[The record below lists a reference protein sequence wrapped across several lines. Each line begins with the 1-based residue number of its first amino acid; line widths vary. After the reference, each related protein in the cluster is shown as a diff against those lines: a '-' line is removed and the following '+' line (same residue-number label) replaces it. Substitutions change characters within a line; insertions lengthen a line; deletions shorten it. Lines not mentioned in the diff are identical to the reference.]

1 MKKRNVVLSVL
12 IVLVLIASASAL
24 LHPLPSNVT
33 AQTGTATA
41 TPTASVTQTA
51 SGSLLTDG
59 SVIEQVQSIYRGI
72 YDTVNPS
79 VVNIQVLGT
88 YNYGFYVGA
97 VSSQG
102 SGFVWDTQGHIVTNN
117 HVVENAYN
125 ITVTFSDGTTTTAE
139 VVGTDVQSDLAVIKV
154 DPTGLTLHPVSLG
167 NSQTVKVGD
176 LVIAIGNPY
185 GLAGS
190 MTQGI
195 VSALSRSLTVDS
207 SNPFSSSTY
216 TIPDIIQTDA
226 AVNPGNSGGALVNAK
241 GELVGINTA
250 IATRTG
256 SYSGYSFAV
265 PSSITKKVVDDL
277 RKYGIVQ
284 RALLGITMQDI
295 TGDLAAEKNIKD
307 IRGVFIH
314 ELVTDGAAEKAGVKP
329 GDILLQVEGVPVNSG
344 TAVQEQINR
353 FSPGDKIDLLLLR
366 GNKEVKVTAT
376 LQNQS
381 GDTELIKE
389 GTGDLT
395 FFLGAQ
401 LRPATKEIRDQLKIR
416 AGIEVVSIEEG
427 KLRDAGIRKGFVIT
441 HINQKQVGTVQQLA
455 LAIQTAQRG
464 VLIEGRYPDGSVYYY
479 ALSN

>member
-1 MKKRNVVLSVL
+1 MKKRSVFLSVPV
-12 IVLVLIASASAL
+12 VLVLIASASAL
-24 LHPLPSNVT
+24 LHISSSNVA

-59 SVIEQVQSIYRGI
+59 TVIEQVQSIYRSI

-154 DPTGLTLHPVSLG
+154 DPSGLTLHPVSLG
-167 NSQTVKVGD
+167 DSQAVKVGD

-226 AVNPGNSGGALVNAK
+226 AVNPGNSGGVLVNTS
-241 GELVGINTA
+241 GEVIGVTSAIQSTTNANAGIAFAIPSHIVERIVPVLIKDGRYKHPSLGLSGITLTANYATEMGLDASTHGVLITEITPGGAADLAGLRETTQQYTRYNRGVIIFGDIITA
-250 IATRTG
+250 IDGNPVRTYEDLI
-256 SYSGYSFAV
+256 SYIFNKTEVGHRV
-265 PSSITKKVVDDL
+265 ELTIL
-277 RKYGIVQ
+277 R
-284 RALLGITMQDI
+284 
-295 TGDLAAEKNIKD
+295 
-307 IRGVFIH
+307 
-314 ELVTDGAAEKAGVKP
+314 DG
-329 GDILLQVEGVPVNSG
+329 
-344 TAVQEQINR
+344 
-353 FSPGDKIDLLLLR
+353 
-366 GNKEVKVTAT
+366 KEMTVTAT
-376 LQNQS
+376 LQA
-381 GDTELIKE
+381 E
-389 GTGDLT
+389 
-395 FFLGAQ
+395 
-401 LRPATKEIRDQLKIR
+401 
-416 AGIEVVSIEEG
+416 
-427 KLRDAGIRKGFVIT
+427 
-441 HINQKQVGTVQQLA
+441 
-455 LAIQTAQRG
+455 
-464 VLIEGRYPDGSVYYY
+464 
-479 ALSN
+479 

>member
-1 MKKRNVVLSVL
+1 MKKRYVVLSVL
-12 IVLVLIASASAL
+12 IVLVLIVGAVAL
-24 LHPLPSNVT
+24 PRTSPVSVA

-41 TPTASVTQTA
+41 TPTAS
-51 SGSLLTDG
+51 GGLLTDG
-59 SVIEQVQSIYRGI
+59 TVIEQVQSIYRGI

-167 NSQTVKVGD
+167 DSQIVKVGD

-226 AVNPGNSGGALVNAK
+226 AVNPGNSGGVLVNTS
-241 GELVGINTA
+241 GEVIGVTSAIQSTTNANAGIAFAIPSHIVERIVPVLIKDGRYQHPSLGLSGITLTANYATEMGLDANTHGVLITSITPGGAADLAGLKETTQQYTRYNRGVIIFGDVITA
-250 IATRTG
+250 IDGKPVRTYEDLV
-256 SYSGYSFAV
+256 SYIFNKTEV
-265 PSSITKKVVDDL
+265 DQKVKLTIL
-277 RKYGIVQ
+277 R
-284 RALLGITMQDI
+284 
-295 TGDLAAEKNIKD
+295 
-307 IRGVFIH
+307 
-314 ELVTDGAAEKAGVKP
+314 DG
-329 GDILLQVEGVPVNSG
+329 
-344 TAVQEQINR
+344 
-353 FSPGDKIDLLLLR
+353 
-366 GNKEVKVTAT
+366 KEMSVTAT
-376 LQNQS
+376 LQS
-381 GDTELIKE
+381 E
-389 GTGDLT
+389 
-395 FFLGAQ
+395 
-401 LRPATKEIRDQLKIR
+401 
-416 AGIEVVSIEEG
+416 
-427 KLRDAGIRKGFVIT
+427 
-441 HINQKQVGTVQQLA
+441 
-455 LAIQTAQRG
+455 
-464 VLIEGRYPDGSVYYY
+464 
-479 ALSN
+479 

>member
-12 IVLVLIASASAL
+12 IVLVLIVSASAS
-24 LHPLPSNVT
+24 LHTSPSNVA
-33 AQTGTATA
+33 AQTGKATA
-41 TPTASVTQTA
+41 TPTSSVTQTA

-59 SVIEQVQSIYRGI
+59 TVIEQVQSIYRGI

-102 SGFVWDTQGHIVTNN
+102 SGFVWDPQGHIVTNN

-216 TIPDIIQTDA
+216 TNPDIIQTDA
-226 AVNPGNSGGALVNAK
+226 AVNPGNSGGVLVNTS
-241 GELVGINTA
+241 GEVIGVTSAIQSTTNANAGIAFAIPSHIVERIVPVLIKDGRYQHPSLGLTGITLTANYATEMGLDANTHGVLITRITPGGAADLAGLRETTQQYTRYNRGVIIFGDVITA
-250 IATRTG
+250 IDGNPVRTYEDLV
-256 SYSGYSFAV
+256 SYIFNKTEVGQ
-265 PSSITKKVVDDL
+265 KVKLTIL
-277 RKYGIVQ
+277 R
-284 RALLGITMQDI
+284 
-295 TGDLAAEKNIKD
+295 
-307 IRGVFIH
+307 
-314 ELVTDGAAEKAGVKP
+314 DG
-329 GDILLQVEGVPVNSG
+329 
-344 TAVQEQINR
+344 
-353 FSPGDKIDLLLLR
+353 
-366 GNKEVKVTAT
+366 KEMSVTAT
-376 LQNQS
+376 LQS
-381 GDTELIKE
+381 E
-389 GTGDLT
+389 
-395 FFLGAQ
+395 
-401 LRPATKEIRDQLKIR
+401 
-416 AGIEVVSIEEG
+416 
-427 KLRDAGIRKGFVIT
+427 
-441 HINQKQVGTVQQLA
+441 
-455 LAIQTAQRG
+455 
-464 VLIEGRYPDGSVYYY
+464 
-479 ALSN
+479 

>member
-1 MKKRNVVLSVL
+1 MKKRYVVFSVL
-12 IVLVLIASASAL
+12 IVLVLIVGAVAL
-24 LHPLPSNVT
+24 LRTSPVSVS

-41 TPTASVTQTA
+41 TPTAS
-51 SGSLLTDG
+51 GSLLTDG
-59 SVIEQVQSIYRGI
+59 TVIEQVQSIYRSI

-102 SGFVWDTQGHIVTNN
+102 SGFVWDPQGHIVTNN

-167 NSQTVKVGD
+167 DSQAVKVGD

-226 AVNPGNSGGALVNAK
+226 AVNPGNSGGVLVNTS
-241 GELVGINTA
+241 GEVIGVTSAIQSTTNANAGIAFA
-250 IATRTG
+250 IPSHIVERI
-256 SYSGYSFAV
+256 V
-265 PSSITKKVVDDL
+265 PVLIKDGRYKHPSLGLS
-277 RKYGIVQ
+277 
-284 RALLGITMQDI
+284 GITLTANYATEMGLDANTHGVLI
-295 TGDLAAEKNIKD
+295 TEITPGGAADLAGLKETTQQYTRYN
-307 IRGVFIH
+307 RGVIIFGDVITEIDGNPVRTYEDLISYIFNKTEVSQRV
-314 ELVTDGAAEKAGVKP
+314 ELTILRDG
-329 GDILLQVEGVPVNSG
+329 
-344 TAVQEQINR
+344 
-353 FSPGDKIDLLLLR
+353 
-366 GNKEVKVTAT
+366 KEMTVTAT
-376 LQNQS
+376 LQA
-381 GDTELIKE
+381 E
-389 GTGDLT
+389 
-395 FFLGAQ
+395 
-401 LRPATKEIRDQLKIR
+401 
-416 AGIEVVSIEEG
+416 
-427 KLRDAGIRKGFVIT
+427 
-441 HINQKQVGTVQQLA
+441 
-455 LAIQTAQRG
+455 
-464 VLIEGRYPDGSVYYY
+464 
-479 ALSN
+479 

>member
-1 MKKRNVVLSVL
+1 MKKRSVFLSVPV
-12 IVLVLIASASAL
+12 VLVLIASASAL
-24 LHPLPSNVT
+24 LHPLPSNVA
-33 AQTGTATA
+33 AQTGTGTATA

-59 SVIEQVQSIYRGI
+59 TVIEQVQSIYRGI

-195 VSALSRSLTVDS
+195 V
-207 SNPFSSSTY
+207 
-216 TIPDIIQTDA
+216 DA
-226 AVNPGNSGGALVNAK
+226 AVNPGNSGGVLVNTS
-241 GELVGINTA
+241 GEVIGVTSAIQSTTNANAGIAFAIPSHIVERIVPVLIKDGRYQHPSLGLSGITLTANYATEMGLDANTHGVLITDITPGGAADLAGLKETTQQYTRYNRGVIIFGDVITA
-250 IATRTG
+250 IDGNPVRTYEDLI
-256 SYSGYSFAV
+256 SYIFNKTEVGQRV
-265 PSSITKKVVDDL
+265 ELTIL
-277 RKYGIVQ
+277 R
-284 RALLGITMQDI
+284 
-295 TGDLAAEKNIKD
+295 
-307 IRGVFIH
+307 
-314 ELVTDGAAEKAGVKP
+314 DG
-329 GDILLQVEGVPVNSG
+329 
-344 TAVQEQINR
+344 
-353 FSPGDKIDLLLLR
+353 
-366 GNKEVKVTAT
+366 KEMSVTAT
-376 LQNQS
+376 LQ
-381 GDTELIKE
+381 TE
-389 GTGDLT
+389 
-395 FFLGAQ
+395 
-401 LRPATKEIRDQLKIR
+401 
-416 AGIEVVSIEEG
+416 
-427 KLRDAGIRKGFVIT
+427 
-441 HINQKQVGTVQQLA
+441 
-455 LAIQTAQRG
+455 
-464 VLIEGRYPDGSVYYY
+464 
-479 ALSN
+479 

>member
-1 MKKRNVVLSVL
+1 MKKRYVVLSFL
-12 IVLVLIASASAL
+12 IVLVLIVGAVAL
-24 LHPLPSNVT
+24 LRTSPVSVA

-41 TPTASVTQTA
+41 TPTV

-59 SVIEQVQSIYRGI
+59 TVIEQVQSIYRGI

-102 SGFVWDTQGHIVTNN
+102 SGFVWDPQGHIVTNN

-154 DPTGLTLHPVSLG
+154 DPSGLTLHPVSLG
-167 NSQTVKVGD
+167 DSQAVKVGD

-226 AVNPGNSGGALVNAK
+226 AVNPGNSGGVLVNTS
-241 GELVGINTA
+241 GEVIGVTSAIQSTTNANAGIAFAIPSHIVERIVPVLIKDGRYKHPSLGLSGITLTANYATEMGLDANTHGVLITDITPGGAADLAGLRETTQQYTRYNRGVIIFGDVITA
-250 IATRTG
+250 IDGNPVRTYEDLI
-256 SYSGYSFAV
+256 SYIFNKTEVGQRV
-265 PSSITKKVVDDL
+265 ELTIL
-277 RKYGIVQ
+277 R
-284 RALLGITMQDI
+284 
-295 TGDLAAEKNIKD
+295 
-307 IRGVFIH
+307 
-314 ELVTDGAAEKAGVKP
+314 DG
-329 GDILLQVEGVPVNSG
+329 
-344 TAVQEQINR
+344 
-353 FSPGDKIDLLLLR
+353 
-366 GNKEVKVTAT
+366 KEMTVTAT
-376 LQNQS
+376 LQA
-381 GDTELIKE
+381 E
-389 GTGDLT
+389 
-395 FFLGAQ
+395 
-401 LRPATKEIRDQLKIR
+401 
-416 AGIEVVSIEEG
+416 
-427 KLRDAGIRKGFVIT
+427 
-441 HINQKQVGTVQQLA
+441 
-455 LAIQTAQRG
+455 
-464 VLIEGRYPDGSVYYY
+464 
-479 ALSN
+479 

>member
-12 IVLVLIASASAL
+12 IVLVLIVSASAS
-24 LHPLPSNVT
+24 LHTSPSNVA
-33 AQTGTATA
+33 AQTGKATA
-41 TPTASVTQTA
+41 TPTSSVTQTA

-59 SVIEQVQSIYRGI
+59 TVIEQVQSIYRDI

-226 AVNPGNSGGALVNAK
+226 AVNPGNSGGVLVNTS
-241 GELVGINTA
+241 GEVIGVTSAIQSTTNANAGIAFA
-250 IATRTG
+250 IPSHIVERI
-256 SYSGYSFAV
+256 V
-265 PSSITKKVVDDL
+265 PVLIKDGRYQHPSLGLS
-277 RKYGIVQ
+277 
-284 RALLGITMQDI
+284 GIT
-295 TGDLAAEKNIKD
+295 L
-307 IRGVFIH
+307 
-314 ELVTDGAAEKAGVKP
+314 
-329 GDILLQVEGVPVNSG
+329 
-344 TAVQEQINR
+344 TANY
-353 FSPGDKIDLLLLR
+353 
-366 GNKEVKVTAT
+366 AT
-376 LQNQS
+376 EMGL
-381 GDTELIKE
+381 
-389 GTGDLT
+389 
-395 FFLGAQ
+395 
-401 LRPATKEIRDQLKIR
+401 
-416 AGIEVVSIEEG
+416 
-427 KLRDAGIRKGFVIT
+427 DANT
-441 HINQKQVGTVQQLA
+441 H
-455 LAIQTAQRG
+455 G
-464 VLIEGRYPDGSVYYY
+464 VLITSITPGGAADLAGLKETTQQYTRYNRGVIIFGDVITAIDGKPVRTYEDLVSYIFNKTEVGQKVKLTILRDGKEMSVTVT
-479 ALSN
+479 LQSE

>member
-1 MKKRNVVLSVL
+1 MKKRYVVLSVL
-12 IVLVLIASASAL
+12 IVLVLIVGAAAL
-24 LHPLPSNVT
+24 LRTSPVSVA
-33 AQTGTATA
+33 AQTGTATS
-41 TPTASVTQTA
+41 TPTA

-59 SVIEQVQSIYRGI
+59 TVIEQVQSIYRSI

-102 SGFVWDTQGHIVTNN
+102 SGFVWDPQGHIVTNN

-167 NSQTVKVGD
+167 DSQAVKVGD

-226 AVNPGNSGGALVNAK
+226 AVNPGNSGGVLVNTS
-241 GELVGINTA
+241 GEVIGVTSAIQSTTNANAGIAFAIPSHIVERIVPVLIKDGRYKHPSLGLSGITLTANYATEMGLDANTHGVLITDITPGGAADLAGLRETTQQYTRYNRGVIIFGDVITA
-250 IATRTG
+250 IDGNPVRTYEDLI
-256 SYSGYSFAV
+256 SYIFNKTEVGQ
-265 PSSITKKVVDDL
+265 KVELTIL
-277 RKYGIVQ
+277 R
-284 RALLGITMQDI
+284 
-295 TGDLAAEKNIKD
+295 
-307 IRGVFIH
+307 
-314 ELVTDGAAEKAGVKP
+314 DG
-329 GDILLQVEGVPVNSG
+329 
-344 TAVQEQINR
+344 
-353 FSPGDKIDLLLLR
+353 
-366 GNKEVKVTAT
+366 KEMTVTAT
-376 LQNQS
+376 LQA
-381 GDTELIKE
+381 E
-389 GTGDLT
+389 
-395 FFLGAQ
+395 
-401 LRPATKEIRDQLKIR
+401 
-416 AGIEVVSIEEG
+416 
-427 KLRDAGIRKGFVIT
+427 
-441 HINQKQVGTVQQLA
+441 
-455 LAIQTAQRG
+455 
-464 VLIEGRYPDGSVYYY
+464 
-479 ALSN
+479 

>member
-1 MKKRNVVLSVL
+1 MKKWNIVLSVL
-12 IVLVLIASASAL
+12 IVLVLIVGAVAL
-24 LHPLPSNVT
+24 LRTSPVSVS

-41 TPTASVTQTA
+41 TPTAS
-51 SGSLLTDG
+51 GSLLTDG
-59 SVIEQVQSIYRGI
+59 TVIEQVQSIYRSI

-102 SGFVWDTQGHIVTNN
+102 SGFVWDPQGHIVTNN

-167 NSQTVKVGD
+167 DSQAVKVGD

-226 AVNPGNSGGALVNAK
+226 AVNPGNSGGVLVNTS
-241 GELVGINTA
+241 GEVIGVTSAIQSTTNANAGIAFAIPSHIVERIVPVLIKDGRYKHPSLGLSGITLTANYATEMGLDANTHGVLITDITPGGAADLAGLRETTQQYTRYNRGVIIFGDVITA
-250 IATRTG
+250 IDGNPVRTYEDLI
-256 SYSGYSFAV
+256 SYIFNKTEVGQ
-265 PSSITKKVVDDL
+265 KVELTIL
-277 RKYGIVQ
+277 R
-284 RALLGITMQDI
+284 
-295 TGDLAAEKNIKD
+295 
-307 IRGVFIH
+307 
-314 ELVTDGAAEKAGVKP
+314 DG
-329 GDILLQVEGVPVNSG
+329 
-344 TAVQEQINR
+344 
-353 FSPGDKIDLLLLR
+353 
-366 GNKEVKVTAT
+366 KEMTVTAT
-376 LQNQS
+376 LQA
-381 GDTELIKE
+381 E
-389 GTGDLT
+389 
-395 FFLGAQ
+395 
-401 LRPATKEIRDQLKIR
+401 
-416 AGIEVVSIEEG
+416 
-427 KLRDAGIRKGFVIT
+427 
-441 HINQKQVGTVQQLA
+441 
-455 LAIQTAQRG
+455 
-464 VLIEGRYPDGSVYYY
+464 
-479 ALSN
+479 

>member
-12 IVLVLIASASAL
+12 IVLVLIVSASAS
-24 LHPLPSNVT
+24 LHTSPSNVA
-33 AQTGTATA
+33 AQTGKATA
-41 TPTASVTQTA
+41 TPTSSVTQTA

-59 SVIEQVQSIYRGI
+59 TVIEQVQSIYRGI

-167 NSQTVKVGD
+167 NSQIVKVGD

-226 AVNPGNSGGALVNAK
+226 AVNPGNSGGVLVNTS
-241 GELVGINTA
+241 GEVIGVTSAIQSTTNANAGIAFAIPSHIVERIVPVLIKDGRYQHPSLGLSGITLTANYATEMGLDANTHGVLITDITPGGAADLAGLRETTQQYTRYNRGVIIFGDVITA
-250 IATRTG
+250 IDGNPVRTYEDLI
-256 SYSGYSFAV
+256 SYIFNKTEVGQ
-265 PSSITKKVVDDL
+265 KVELTIL
-277 RKYGIVQ
+277 R
-284 RALLGITMQDI
+284 
-295 TGDLAAEKNIKD
+295 
-307 IRGVFIH
+307 
-314 ELVTDGAAEKAGVKP
+314 DG
-329 GDILLQVEGVPVNSG
+329 
-344 TAVQEQINR
+344 
-353 FSPGDKIDLLLLR
+353 
-366 GNKEVKVTAT
+366 KEMTVTAT
-376 LQNQS
+376 LQA
-381 GDTELIKE
+381 E
-389 GTGDLT
+389 
-395 FFLGAQ
+395 
-401 LRPATKEIRDQLKIR
+401 
-416 AGIEVVSIEEG
+416 
-427 KLRDAGIRKGFVIT
+427 
-441 HINQKQVGTVQQLA
+441 
-455 LAIQTAQRG
+455 
-464 VLIEGRYPDGSVYYY
+464 
-479 ALSN
+479 

>member
-12 IVLVLIASASAL
+12 IVLVLIVSASAS
-24 LHPLPSNVT
+24 LHTSPSNVA
-33 AQTGTATA
+33 AQTGKATA
-41 TPTASVTQTA
+41 TPTSSVTQTA

-59 SVIEQVQSIYRGI
+59 TVIEQVQSIYRGI

-167 NSQTVKVGD
+167 NSQIVKVGD

-226 AVNPGNSGGALVNAK
+226 AVNPGNSGGVLVNTS
-241 GELVGINTA
+241 GEVIGVTSAIQSTTNANAGIAFAIPSHIVERIVPVLIKDGRYQHPSLGLSGITLTANYATEMGLDANTHGVLITDITPGGAADLAGLKETTQQYTRYNRGVIIFGDVITA
-250 IATRTG
+250 IDGNPVRTYEDLV
-256 SYSGYSFAV
+256 SYIFNKTEVGQ
-265 PSSITKKVVDDL
+265 KVKLTIL
-277 RKYGIVQ
+277 R
-284 RALLGITMQDI
+284 
-295 TGDLAAEKNIKD
+295 
-307 IRGVFIH
+307 
-314 ELVTDGAAEKAGVKP
+314 DG
-329 GDILLQVEGVPVNSG
+329 
-344 TAVQEQINR
+344 
-353 FSPGDKIDLLLLR
+353 
-366 GNKEVKVTAT
+366 KEMSVTAT
-376 LQNQS
+376 LQS
-381 GDTELIKE
+381 E
-389 GTGDLT
+389 
-395 FFLGAQ
+395 
-401 LRPATKEIRDQLKIR
+401 
-416 AGIEVVSIEEG
+416 
-427 KLRDAGIRKGFVIT
+427 
-441 HINQKQVGTVQQLA
+441 
-455 LAIQTAQRG
+455 
-464 VLIEGRYPDGSVYYY
+464 
-479 ALSN
+479 

>member
-12 IVLVLIASASAL
+12 IVLVLIVSASAS
-24 LHPLPSNVT
+24 LHTSPSNVA
-33 AQTGTATA
+33 AQTGKATA
-41 TPTASVTQTA
+41 TPTSSVTQTA

-59 SVIEQVQSIYRGI
+59 TVIEQVQSIYRGI

-226 AVNPGNSGGALVNAK
+226 AVNPGNSGGVLVNTS
-241 GELVGINTA
+241 GEVIGVTSAIQSTTNANAGIAFAIPSHIVERIVPVLIKDGRYKHPSLGLSGITLTANYATEMGLDANTHGVLITEITPGGAADLAGLRETSQQYTRYNRGVIIFGDVITA
-250 IATRTG
+250 IDGNPVRTYEDLI
-256 SYSGYSFAV
+256 SYIFNKTEVGQRV
-265 PSSITKKVVDDL
+265 ELTIL
-277 RKYGIVQ
+277 R
-284 RALLGITMQDI
+284 
-295 TGDLAAEKNIKD
+295 
-307 IRGVFIH
+307 
-314 ELVTDGAAEKAGVKP
+314 DG
-329 GDILLQVEGVPVNSG
+329 
-344 TAVQEQINR
+344 
-353 FSPGDKIDLLLLR
+353 
-366 GNKEVKVTAT
+366 KEMTVTAT
-376 LQNQS
+376 LQA
-381 GDTELIKE
+381 E
-389 GTGDLT
+389 
-395 FFLGAQ
+395 
-401 LRPATKEIRDQLKIR
+401 
-416 AGIEVVSIEEG
+416 
-427 KLRDAGIRKGFVIT
+427 
-441 HINQKQVGTVQQLA
+441 
-455 LAIQTAQRG
+455 
-464 VLIEGRYPDGSVYYY
+464 
-479 ALSN
+479 

>member
-1 MKKRNVVLSVL
+1 MKKRYVVLSFL
-12 IVLVLIASASAL
+12 IVLVLIVGAVAL
-24 LHPLPSNVT
+24 LRTSPVSVA

-41 TPTASVTQTA
+41 TPTV

-59 SVIEQVQSIYRGI
+59 TVIEQVQSIYRGI

-102 SGFVWDTQGHIVTNN
+102 SGFVWDPQGHIVTNN

-154 DPTGLTLHPVSLG
+154 DPSGLTLHPVSLG
-167 NSQTVKVGD
+167 DSQAVKVGD

-226 AVNPGNSGGALVNAK
+226 AVNPGNSGGVLVNTS
-241 GELVGINTA
+241 GEVIGVTSAIQSTTNANAGIAFAIPSHIVERIVPVLIKDGRYKHPSLGLSGITLTANYATEMGLDANTHGVLITDITPGGAADLAGLKETTQQYTRYNRGVIIFGDVITA
-250 IATRTG
+250 IDGNPVRTYEDLI
-256 SYSGYSFAV
+256 SYIFNKTEVGQRV
-265 PSSITKKVVDDL
+265 ELTIL
-277 RKYGIVQ
+277 R
-284 RALLGITMQDI
+284 
-295 TGDLAAEKNIKD
+295 
-307 IRGVFIH
+307 
-314 ELVTDGAAEKAGVKP
+314 DG
-329 GDILLQVEGVPVNSG
+329 
-344 TAVQEQINR
+344 
-353 FSPGDKIDLLLLR
+353 
-366 GNKEVKVTAT
+366 KEMTVTAT
-376 LQNQS
+376 LQA
-381 GDTELIKE
+381 E
-389 GTGDLT
+389 
-395 FFLGAQ
+395 
-401 LRPATKEIRDQLKIR
+401 
-416 AGIEVVSIEEG
+416 
-427 KLRDAGIRKGFVIT
+427 
-441 HINQKQVGTVQQLA
+441 
-455 LAIQTAQRG
+455 
-464 VLIEGRYPDGSVYYY
+464 
-479 ALSN
+479 

>member
-1 MKKRNVVLSVL
+1 MKKRNVLLSVL
-12 IVLVLIASASAL
+12 VVLVLIVGAVAL
-24 LHPLPSNVT
+24 LHISSSNVA
-33 AQTGTATA
+33 AQTGTAIA

-59 SVIEQVQSIYRGI
+59 TVIEQVQSIYRSI
-72 YDTVNPS
+72 YDNVNPS

-154 DPTGLTLHPVSLG
+154 DPTELTLHPVILG

-226 AVNPGNSGGALVNAK
+226 AVNPGNSGGVLVSTSGQVIGVTSAIQSTTNANA
-241 GELVGINTA
+241 GIAFAIPSHIVERIVPVLIKDGRYQHPSLGLSGITLTANYATEMGLDANTHGVLITSITPGGAADLAGLKETTQQYTRYNRGVIIFGDVITA
-250 IATRTG
+250 IDGNPVRTYEDLI
-256 SYSGYSFAV
+256 SYIFNKTEVGQ
-265 PSSITKKVVDDL
+265 KVKLTIL
-277 RKYGIVQ
+277 R
-284 RALLGITMQDI
+284 
-295 TGDLAAEKNIKD
+295 
-307 IRGVFIH
+307 
-314 ELVTDGAAEKAGVKP
+314 DG
-329 GDILLQVEGVPVNSG
+329 
-344 TAVQEQINR
+344 
-353 FSPGDKIDLLLLR
+353 
-366 GNKEVKVTAT
+366 KEMSVTAT
-376 LQNQS
+376 LQS
-381 GDTELIKE
+381 E
-389 GTGDLT
+389 
-395 FFLGAQ
+395 
-401 LRPATKEIRDQLKIR
+401 
-416 AGIEVVSIEEG
+416 
-427 KLRDAGIRKGFVIT
+427 
-441 HINQKQVGTVQQLA
+441 
-455 LAIQTAQRG
+455 
-464 VLIEGRYPDGSVYYY
+464 
-479 ALSN
+479 

>member
-1 MKKRNVVLSVL
+1 MKKRNVLLSVL
-12 IVLVLIASASAL
+12 VVLVLIVGAVAL
-24 LHPLPSNVT
+24 LHISSSNVA

-59 SVIEQVQSIYRGI
+59 TVIEQVQSIYRGI

-154 DPTGLTLHPVSLG
+154 DPTELTLHPVILG

-226 AVNPGNSGGALVNAK
+226 AVNPGNSGGVLVSTSGQVIGVTSAIQSTTNANA
-241 GELVGINTA
+241 GIAFAIPSHIVERIVPVLIKDGRYQHPSLGLSGITLTANYATEMGLDANTHGVLITSITPGGAADLAGLKETTQQYTRYNRGVIIFGDVITA
-250 IATRTG
+250 IDGNPVRTYEELI
-256 SYSGYSFAV
+256 SYIFNKAEVGQ
-265 PSSITKKVVDDL
+265 KVELTIL
-277 RKYGIVQ
+277 R
-284 RALLGITMQDI
+284 
-295 TGDLAAEKNIKD
+295 
-307 IRGVFIH
+307 
-314 ELVTDGAAEKAGVKP
+314 DG
-329 GDILLQVEGVPVNSG
+329 
-344 TAVQEQINR
+344 
-353 FSPGDKIDLLLLR
+353 
-366 GNKEVKVTAT
+366 KEMSVTAT
-376 LQNQS
+376 LQS
-381 GDTELIKE
+381 E
-389 GTGDLT
+389 
-395 FFLGAQ
+395 
-401 LRPATKEIRDQLKIR
+401 
-416 AGIEVVSIEEG
+416 
-427 KLRDAGIRKGFVIT
+427 
-441 HINQKQVGTVQQLA
+441 
-455 LAIQTAQRG
+455 
-464 VLIEGRYPDGSVYYY
+464 
-479 ALSN
+479 

>member
-12 IVLVLIASASAL
+12 IVLVLIVSASAS
-24 LHPLPSNVT
+24 LHTSPSNVA
-33 AQTGTATA
+33 AQTGKATA
-41 TPTASVTQTA
+41 TPTSSVTQTA

-59 SVIEQVQSIYRGI
+59 TVIEQVQSIYRGI

-167 NSQTVKVGD
+167 NSQIVKVGD

-226 AVNPGNSGGALVNAK
+226 AVNPGNSGGVLVNTS
-241 GELVGINTA
+241 GEVIGVTSAIQSTTNANAGIAFAIPSHIVERIVPVLIKDGRYQHPSLGLSGITLTANYATEMGLDANTHGVLITRITPGGAADQAGLKETTQQYTRYNRGVIIFGDVITA
-250 IATRTG
+250 IDGNPVRTYEDLI
-256 SYSGYSFAV
+256 SYIFNKTEVGQRV
-265 PSSITKKVVDDL
+265 ELTIL
-277 RKYGIVQ
+277 R
-284 RALLGITMQDI
+284 
-295 TGDLAAEKNIKD
+295 
-307 IRGVFIH
+307 
-314 ELVTDGAAEKAGVKP
+314 DG
-329 GDILLQVEGVPVNSG
+329 
-344 TAVQEQINR
+344 
-353 FSPGDKIDLLLLR
+353 
-366 GNKEVKVTAT
+366 KEMSVTAT
-376 LQNQS
+376 LQ
-381 GDTELIKE
+381 TE
-389 GTGDLT
+389 
-395 FFLGAQ
+395 
-401 LRPATKEIRDQLKIR
+401 
-416 AGIEVVSIEEG
+416 
-427 KLRDAGIRKGFVIT
+427 
-441 HINQKQVGTVQQLA
+441 
-455 LAIQTAQRG
+455 
-464 VLIEGRYPDGSVYYY
+464 
-479 ALSN
+479 

>member
-12 IVLVLIASASAL
+12 IVLVLIVSASAS
-24 LHPLPSNVT
+24 LHTSPSNVA
-33 AQTGTATA
+33 AQTGKATA
-41 TPTASVTQTA
+41 TPTSSVTQTA

-59 SVIEQVQSIYRGI
+59 TVIEQVQSIYRGI

-226 AVNPGNSGGALVNAK
+226 AVNPGNSGGVLVNTS
-241 GELVGINTA
+241 GEVIGVTSAIQSTTNANAGIAFAIPSHIVERIVPVLIKDGRYQHPSLGLSGITLTANYATEMGLDANTHGVLITSITPGGAADLAGLKETTQQYTRYNRGVIIFGDVITA
-250 IATRTG
+250 IDGNPVRTYEDLV
-256 SYSGYSFAV
+256 SYIFNKTEVGQ
-265 PSSITKKVVDDL
+265 KVKLTIL
-277 RKYGIVQ
+277 R
-284 RALLGITMQDI
+284 
-295 TGDLAAEKNIKD
+295 
-307 IRGVFIH
+307 
-314 ELVTDGAAEKAGVKP
+314 DG
-329 GDILLQVEGVPVNSG
+329 
-344 TAVQEQINR
+344 
-353 FSPGDKIDLLLLR
+353 
-366 GNKEVKVTAT
+366 KEMSVTAT
-376 LQNQS
+376 LQS
-381 GDTELIKE
+381 E
-389 GTGDLT
+389 
-395 FFLGAQ
+395 
-401 LRPATKEIRDQLKIR
+401 
-416 AGIEVVSIEEG
+416 
-427 KLRDAGIRKGFVIT
+427 
-441 HINQKQVGTVQQLA
+441 
-455 LAIQTAQRG
+455 
-464 VLIEGRYPDGSVYYY
+464 
-479 ALSN
+479 

>member
-12 IVLVLIASASAL
+12 IVLALTAGAAAL
-24 LHPLPSNVT
+24 LQSSPVSVA

-59 SVIEQVQSIYRGI
+59 TVIEQVQSIYRSI
-72 YDTVNPS
+72 YDNVNPS

-97 VSSQG
+97 VSAQG

-167 NSQTVKVGD
+167 NSQAVKVGD

-226 AVNPGNSGGALVNAK
+226 AVNPGNSGGVLVNTSGQVIGVTSAIQSTTNANA
-241 GELVGINTA
+241 GIAFAIPSHIVERIVPVLIKDGRYKHPSLGLSGITLTANYATEMGLDANTHGVLITSITPGGAADLAGLKETTQQYTRYNRGVIIFGDVITA
-250 IATRTG
+250 IDGKPVRTYEDLV
-256 SYSGYSFAV
+256 SYIFNKTEVGQRV
-265 PSSITKKVVDDL
+265 ELTIL
-277 RKYGIVQ
+277 R
-284 RALLGITMQDI
+284 
-295 TGDLAAEKNIKD
+295 
-307 IRGVFIH
+307 
-314 ELVTDGAAEKAGVKP
+314 DG
-329 GDILLQVEGVPVNSG
+329 
-344 TAVQEQINR
+344 
-353 FSPGDKIDLLLLR
+353 
-366 GNKEVKVTAT
+366 KEMTVTAT
-376 LQNQS
+376 LQA
-381 GDTELIKE
+381 E
-389 GTGDLT
+389 
-395 FFLGAQ
+395 
-401 LRPATKEIRDQLKIR
+401 
-416 AGIEVVSIEEG
+416 
-427 KLRDAGIRKGFVIT
+427 
-441 HINQKQVGTVQQLA
+441 
-455 LAIQTAQRG
+455 
-464 VLIEGRYPDGSVYYY
+464 
-479 ALSN
+479 

>member
-12 IVLVLIASASAL
+12 IVLVLIVSASAS
-24 LHPLPSNVT
+24 LHTSPSNVA
-33 AQTGTATA
+33 AQTGKATA
-41 TPTASVTQTA
+41 TPTSSVTQTA

-59 SVIEQVQSIYRGI
+59 TVIEQVQSIYRGI

-226 AVNPGNSGGALVNAK
+226 AVNPGNSGGVLVNTS
-241 GELVGINTA
+241 GEVIGVTSAIQSTTNANAGIAFAIPSHIVERIVPVLIKDGRYKHPSLGLSGITLTANYATEMGLDANTHGVLITDITPGGAADLAGLRETTQQYTRYNRGVIIFGDVITA
-250 IATRTG
+250 IDGNPVRTYEDLI
-256 SYSGYSFAV
+256 SYIFNKTEVGQ
-265 PSSITKKVVDDL
+265 KVKLTIL
-277 RKYGIVQ
+277 R
-284 RALLGITMQDI
+284 
-295 TGDLAAEKNIKD
+295 
-307 IRGVFIH
+307 
-314 ELVTDGAAEKAGVKP
+314 DG
-329 GDILLQVEGVPVNSG
+329 
-344 TAVQEQINR
+344 
-353 FSPGDKIDLLLLR
+353 
-366 GNKEVKVTAT
+366 KEMSVTAT
-376 LQNQS
+376 LQS
-381 GDTELIKE
+381 E
-389 GTGDLT
+389 
-395 FFLGAQ
+395 
-401 LRPATKEIRDQLKIR
+401 
-416 AGIEVVSIEEG
+416 
-427 KLRDAGIRKGFVIT
+427 
-441 HINQKQVGTVQQLA
+441 
-455 LAIQTAQRG
+455 
-464 VLIEGRYPDGSVYYY
+464 
-479 ALSN
+479 

>member
-24 LHPLPSNVT
+24 LHTSSSNVA

-59 SVIEQVQSIYRGI
+59 TVIEQVQSIYRGI

-167 NSQTVKVGD
+167 DSQIVKVGD

-226 AVNPGNSGGALVNAK
+226 AVNPGNSGGVLVNTS
-241 GELVGINTA
+241 GEVIGVTSAIQSTTNANAGIAFAIPSHIVERIVPVLIKDGKYQHPSLGLSGITLTANYATEMGLDANTHGVLITDITPGGAADIAGLKETTQQYTRYNRGVIIFGDVITA
-250 IATRTG
+250 IDGNPVRTYEDLV
-256 SYSGYSFAV
+256 SYIFNKTEVGQ
-265 PSSITKKVVDDL
+265 KVELTIL
-277 RKYGIVQ
+277 R
-284 RALLGITMQDI
+284 
-295 TGDLAAEKNIKD
+295 
-307 IRGVFIH
+307 
-314 ELVTDGAAEKAGVKP
+314 DG
-329 GDILLQVEGVPVNSG
+329 
-344 TAVQEQINR
+344 
-353 FSPGDKIDLLLLR
+353 
-366 GNKEVKVTAT
+366 KEMTVTAT
-376 LQNQS
+376 LQS
-381 GDTELIKE
+381 E
-389 GTGDLT
+389 
-395 FFLGAQ
+395 
-401 LRPATKEIRDQLKIR
+401 
-416 AGIEVVSIEEG
+416 
-427 KLRDAGIRKGFVIT
+427 
-441 HINQKQVGTVQQLA
+441 
-455 LAIQTAQRG
+455 
-464 VLIEGRYPDGSVYYY
+464 
-479 ALSN
+479 

>member
-1 MKKRNVVLSVL
+1 MKIRNVILSVL

-24 LHPLPSNVT
+24 LHTSSSNVA

-59 SVIEQVQSIYRGI
+59 TVIEQVQSIYRGI

-167 NSQTVKVGD
+167 NSQIVKVGD

-226 AVNPGNSGGALVNAK
+226 AVNPGNSGGVLVNTS
-241 GELVGINTA
+241 GEVIGVTSAIQSTTNANAGIAFAIPSHIVERIVPVLIKDGRYQHPSLGLSGITLTANYATEMGLDANTHGVLITRITPGGAADQAGLKETTQQYTRYNRGVIIFGDVITA
-250 IATRTG
+250 IDGNPVRTYEDLV
-256 SYSGYSFAV
+256 SYIFNKTEVGQ
-265 PSSITKKVVDDL
+265 KVKLTIL
-277 RKYGIVQ
+277 R
-284 RALLGITMQDI
+284 
-295 TGDLAAEKNIKD
+295 
-307 IRGVFIH
+307 
-314 ELVTDGAAEKAGVKP
+314 DG
-329 GDILLQVEGVPVNSG
+329 
-344 TAVQEQINR
+344 
-353 FSPGDKIDLLLLR
+353 
-366 GNKEVKVTAT
+366 KEMSVTAT
-376 LQNQS
+376 LQS
-381 GDTELIKE
+381 E
-389 GTGDLT
+389 
-395 FFLGAQ
+395 
-401 LRPATKEIRDQLKIR
+401 
-416 AGIEVVSIEEG
+416 
-427 KLRDAGIRKGFVIT
+427 
-441 HINQKQVGTVQQLA
+441 
-455 LAIQTAQRG
+455 
-464 VLIEGRYPDGSVYYY
+464 
-479 ALSN
+479 

>member
-1 MKKRNVVLSVL
+1 MKKRYVVLSVL
-12 IVLVLIASASAL
+12 IVLVLIVGAAAL
-24 LHPLPSNVT
+24 LRTSPVSVA

-41 TPTASVTQTA
+41 TPTAS
-51 SGSLLTDG
+51 GSLLTDG
-59 SVIEQVQSIYRGI
+59 TVIEQVQSIYRSI

-102 SGFVWDTQGHIVTNN
+102 SGFVWDSQGHIVTNN

-167 NSQTVKVGD
+167 DSQAVKVGD

-226 AVNPGNSGGALVNAK
+226 AVNPGNSGGVLVNTS
-241 GELVGINTA
+241 GEVIGVTSAIQSTTNANAGIAFAIPSHIVERIVPVLIKDGRYKHPSLGLSGITLTANYATEMGLDANTHGVLITDITPGGAADLAGLKETTQQYTRYNRGVIIFGDVITA
-250 IATRTG
+250 IDGNPVRTYEDLI
-256 SYSGYSFAV
+256 SYIFNKTEVGQRV
-265 PSSITKKVVDDL
+265 ELTIL
-277 RKYGIVQ
+277 R
-284 RALLGITMQDI
+284 
-295 TGDLAAEKNIKD
+295 
-307 IRGVFIH
+307 
-314 ELVTDGAAEKAGVKP
+314 DG
-329 GDILLQVEGVPVNSG
+329 
-344 TAVQEQINR
+344 
-353 FSPGDKIDLLLLR
+353 
-366 GNKEVKVTAT
+366 KEMTVTAT
-376 LQNQS
+376 LQA
-381 GDTELIKE
+381 E
-389 GTGDLT
+389 
-395 FFLGAQ
+395 
-401 LRPATKEIRDQLKIR
+401 
-416 AGIEVVSIEEG
+416 
-427 KLRDAGIRKGFVIT
+427 
-441 HINQKQVGTVQQLA
+441 
-455 LAIQTAQRG
+455 
-464 VLIEGRYPDGSVYYY
+464 
-479 ALSN
+479 

>member
-1 MKKRNVVLSVL
+1 MKKRSVVLSVL
-12 IVLVLIASASAL
+12 VVLVLIASASAL
-24 LHPLPSNVT
+24 LHTSSSNVA

-51 SGSLLTDG
+51 SGSLLTYG
-59 SVIEQVQSIYRGI
+59 TVIEQVQSIYRGI

-167 NSQTVKVGD
+167 DSQIVKVGD

-226 AVNPGNSGGALVNAK
+226 AVNPGNSGGVLVNTS
-241 GELVGINTA
+241 GEVIGVTSAIQSTTNANAGIAFAIPSHIVERIVPVLIKDGKYQHPSLGLSGITLTANYATEMGLDANTHGVLITDITPGGAADIAGLKETTQQYTRYNRGVIIFGDVITA
-250 IATRTG
+250 IDGNPVRTYEDLV
-256 SYSGYSFAV
+256 SYIFNKTEVGQ
-265 PSSITKKVVDDL
+265 KVELTIL
-277 RKYGIVQ
+277 R
-284 RALLGITMQDI
+284 
-295 TGDLAAEKNIKD
+295 
-307 IRGVFIH
+307 
-314 ELVTDGAAEKAGVKP
+314 DG
-329 GDILLQVEGVPVNSG
+329 
-344 TAVQEQINR
+344 
-353 FSPGDKIDLLLLR
+353 
-366 GNKEVKVTAT
+366 KEMTVTAT
-376 LQNQS
+376 LQS
-381 GDTELIKE
+381 E
-389 GTGDLT
+389 
-395 FFLGAQ
+395 
-401 LRPATKEIRDQLKIR
+401 
-416 AGIEVVSIEEG
+416 
-427 KLRDAGIRKGFVIT
+427 
-441 HINQKQVGTVQQLA
+441 
-455 LAIQTAQRG
+455 
-464 VLIEGRYPDGSVYYY
+464 
-479 ALSN
+479 

>member
-226 AVNPGNSGGALVNAK
+226 AVNPGNSGGVLVNTS
-241 GELVGINTA
+241 GEVIGVTSAIQSTTNANAGIAFAIPSHIVERIVPVLIKDGRYQHPSLGLSGITLTANYATEMGLEANTHGVLITSITPGGAADLAGLRETTQQYTRYNRGVIIFGDVITA
-250 IATRTG
+250 IDGNPVRTYEDLV
-256 SYSGYSFAV
+256 SYIFNKTEVGQ
-265 PSSITKKVVDDL
+265 KVKLTIL
-277 RKYGIVQ
+277 R
-284 RALLGITMQDI
+284 
-295 TGDLAAEKNIKD
+295 
-307 IRGVFIH
+307 
-314 ELVTDGAAEKAGVKP
+314 DG
-329 GDILLQVEGVPVNSG
+329 
-344 TAVQEQINR
+344 
-353 FSPGDKIDLLLLR
+353 
-366 GNKEVKVTAT
+366 KEMSVTAT
-376 LQNQS
+376 LQS
-381 GDTELIKE
+381 E
-389 GTGDLT
+389 
-395 FFLGAQ
+395 
-401 LRPATKEIRDQLKIR
+401 
-416 AGIEVVSIEEG
+416 
-427 KLRDAGIRKGFVIT
+427 
-441 HINQKQVGTVQQLA
+441 
-455 LAIQTAQRG
+455 
-464 VLIEGRYPDGSVYYY
+464 
-479 ALSN
+479 